1 MSDRENQIISAALKL
16 FFRYGMGRTTMNDI
30 AREAGMSRQT
40 VYAAFANKEDLLRAA
55 TRYLADQTVTD
66 LTSGFADAQNV
77 RQKLDVI
84 FESIAA
90 KHFALVCNSPEA
102 DDVISGFN
110 SACKVELSESAQRYQ
125 TLIANELQPYA
136 ANIAQAGMTIE
147 HLAEYIWRMTKALKY
162 EAEDE
167 RHLRALWQ
175 IQRTLLLQLLAP
187 GGTESR

>member
-55 TRYLADQTVTD
+55 TRYLADQTITD
-66 LTSGFADAQNV
+66 LTSGFASAKGIG
-77 RQKLDVI
+77 QKLDVI

-110 SACKVELSESAQRYQ
+110 SACKVELNESAQRYQ
-125 TLIANELQPYA
+125 ALIANELQSLA
-136 ANIAQAGMTIE
+136 TSIEQAGLTVE
-147 HLAEYIWRMTKALKY
+147 QLAEYIWRMTKALKY
-162 EAEDE
+162 EAENE
-167 RHLRALWQ
+167 SHLRDLWLT
-175 IQRTLLLQLLAP
+175 QRTLFLQLLSP
-187 GGTESR
+187 T